1 MSRRT
6 RLTRTQLVMELTAR
20 RLQESGLHQGAA
32 LSDEEWNSYPPAT
45 YAPDQP
51 CSVLHAFD
59 RAQRRVAGRTI
70 RTKGRQLGVI
80 TPRRAAHHPGEFSEA
95 LRVLSDHLADGPIT
109 PAMYGPL
116 GLSETDYR
124 RTVIASWSES
134 EGLTAEAAAQA
145 IRASVGNHR

>member
-6 RLTRTQLVMELTAR
+6 RITRTQLVMELTAR

-32 LSDEEWNSYPPAT
+32 LSDKEWESYPPST
-45 YAPDQP
+45 FAPGEP

-59 RAQRRVAGRTI
+59 RAQRKVAGRTI

-80 TPRRAAHHPGEFSEA
+80 TPRRSAHHPGEFSEA
-95 LRVLSDHLADGPIT
+95 LRVLSDHLAEEPIT
-109 PAMYGPL
+109 PAVYGPL

-124 RTVIASWSES
+124 RTVIASWSKT
-134 EGLTAEAAAQA
+134 EGLTAKAAAQA
-145 IRASVGNHR
+145 IRSAVGSHR